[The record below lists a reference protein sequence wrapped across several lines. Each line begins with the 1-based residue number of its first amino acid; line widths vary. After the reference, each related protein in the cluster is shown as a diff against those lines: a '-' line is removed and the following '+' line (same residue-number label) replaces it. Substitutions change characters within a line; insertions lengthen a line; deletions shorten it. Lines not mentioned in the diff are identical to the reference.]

1 MERPPLELGDLV
13 EHWTLVGDERGLV
26 AAKNSDTQL
35 GFALLLKFYG
45 RFGRFPR
52 GRSELHDDAVE
63 FVARQLGVSAGSVGF
78 YEWSGR
84 TIKRHRAEIRAHFG
98 FRECSVADAEELAGW
113 LAGGC
118 AQEERRY
125 ELVRNELLAECRS
138 RSIEPP
144 TPDRV
149 ERIVR
154 SGLHQA
160 EKILTARISARLPA
174 EVRARLLALVS
185 GDAGEGDSEADP
197 GLLALIKASA
207 GNVSL
212 ASMLTEIS
220 RLEAVRA
227 IGLPAGLFA
236 DVAPKVVAAWRA
248 RAAMESPSHL
258 RDHGDEMTVTL
269 LAALVYCRTWE
280 ITDALVTLLLRVVH
294 SIGARADRRV
304 TRQLVAEF
312 RRVHGK
318 ENLLFRVAEAAAA
331 RPDETVRQVVF
342 PVIGEDNLRN
352 LVAEYKSSG
361 STYRRTVQTTYR
373 ASYSGHYRKGLIRLL
388 EVLEF
393 RSGNSHRPVL
403 DALDLVHRYR
413 GATDLT
419 YYPAGETVPV
429 HSGLSGDW
437 ADLAYRT
444 DKRGRKRVVRTVYE
458 IRTFEALCDQL
469 KCKGVWVAGAMEF
482 RDPDEDLPRDF
493 AERRAENYA
502 KLRKPLDPS
511 EFIGQLQEEM
521 RAELAALDDALP
533 LPWLEVKPRPGN
545 QGAIRLTPLDA
556 LPEPAGLGQLKK
568 VITRQWGTVPLIDVL
583 KEAVLR
589 SACPSTISS
598 IAGRDAVGGQLL
610 ERLLLVL
617 YAYGTNAGIRAVAA
631 GEHGHREE
639 ELYYVRRRYLTPDLV
654 RALAIDIANAT
665 FAARARAIWG
675 AGSSAVASDSTHFG
689 AFDQNIFTEWHSRYG
704 GRGVLIYWHVERK
717 SMVIHSQVIN
727 CTASEVAAMVEGAM
741 HHGTGMDVEANYTDT
756 HGQSVVGFG
765 LTRLLGFDL
774 LPRIKAINRVR
785 LYRPGPGDS
794 YPRLAPA
801 MVGRPIR
808 WDLIADQYDQMI
820 KYATAIRTR
829 SAQTAAILRRFQQAN
844 AMHPTYQAMLETGR
858 AQRTLFVARYLR
870 DRDLQREIG
879 AGLNVAESWNAG
891 NSVIYFGKGGDIP
904 ANRRDEQQ
912 LSVLCLRVLQAAVVY
927 LNTLMIQD
935 VLDEGLTEL
944 SPDDRRGLTPLF
956 WTNIAPYGEVRL
968 NMSTRLALRDSPG
981 TPPAGHDP
989 AE

>member
-1 MERPPLELGDLV
+1 VERPPLELGDLV
-13 EHWTLVGDERGLV
+13 EHWTLVGDERDLV
-26 AAKNSDTQL
+26 AAKHSDTQL

-63 FVARQLGVSAGSVGF
+63 FVARQLGVSAGAVGF

-84 TIKRHRAEIRAHFG
+84 TIKRHRAEIRAYLG
-98 FRECSVADAEELAGW
+98 FRECTVADAEDLALW
-113 LAGGC
+113 LAGGY

-125 ELVRNELLAECRS
+125 ELARDALLAEFRS

-160 EKILTARISARLPA
+160 EKILTGRVAGRLPP

-185 GDAGEGDSEADP
+185 ADAGEGDSEADP
-197 GLLALIKASA
+197 GLLVLVKTSA

-236 DVAPKVVAAWRA
+236 DVAPRVVSAWRA
-248 RAAMESPSHL
+248 RAAMESPSHM
-258 RDHGDEMTVTL
+258 RDHGEGMTVTL

-294 SIGARADRRV
+294 AIGARADRRV
-304 TRQLVAEF
+304 TKQLVAEF

-318 ENLLFRVAEAAAA
+318 ENLLFRVAEASAA

-373 ASYSGHYRKGLIRLL
+373 ASYSSHYRKGLIRLL
-388 EVLEF
+388 GVLEF

-429 HSGLSGDW
+429 HSGLSSDW

-469 KCKGVWVAGAMEF
+469 RCKGVWVVGAMEF

-493 AERRAENYA
+493 GERRTEHYRA
-502 KLRKPLDPS
+502 LRKPLDPS
-511 EFIGQLQEEM
+511 EFIGQLREEM
-521 RAELAALDDALP
+521 RAELAALSGALP

-545 QGAIRLTPLDA
+545 QGPIRLSPLEA
-556 LPEPAGLGQLKK
+556 LPEPPGLGQLKK

-617 YAYGTNAGIRAVAA
+617 YAYGTNTGIRAVAA

-639 ELYYVRRRYLTPDLV
+639 ELYYLRRRYLTPDLV
-654 RALAIDIANAT
+654 RAMAIDIANAA
-665 FAARARAIWG
+665 FAARARGLWG

-741 HHGTGMDVEANYTDT
+741 HHGTAMDVEASYTDT

-794 YPRLAPA
+794 YPQLAPA

-844 AMHPTYQAMLETGR
+844 AMHPTYQAMAETGR

-870 DRDLQREIG
+870 DRELQREIN

-891 NSVIYFGKGGDIP
+891 NSIIYFGKGGDIP
-904 ANRRDEQQ
+904 ANRRDEQE

-935 VLDEGLTEL
+935 VVDEGLAEL
-944 SPDDRRGLTPLF
+944 GADDQRGLTPLF

-968 NMSTRLALRDSPG
+968 NMSTRLALR
-981 TPPAGHDP
+981 ADP
-989 AE
+989 AVPAAKEPPR